1 MPKRPSVLQL
11 RLIAK
16 MRRHVT
22 NIQADADDGF
32 NDNNDE
38 DDSPVSK
45 DNDVDADAF
54 DDRFDVGLLHIGQSV
69 GTTVDNAVSQ
79 EEGKHDKGSGVGLP
93 ETHVGESDG
102 ITIGDNVEHEEASHV
117 GNDVLS
123 TDGFDDG
130 NDIPVPD
137 NNDSP
142 VPDNNDDEFK
152 DNNDHFDLN
161 DDEDDSPVKDLS
173 SGKQNNKS
181 RGHYVYQK
189 EENDDSSDDGQGDN
203 TCDDSMENI
212 EMAIFTDTSSFDVDK
227 ALVIRLLA
235 VLIPLKVFLSTR
247 LGGAYSET
255 KQGNCALRLSN
266 LLVWTAL
273 NSPEKKVLDET
284 TLLPWMEEILRTE
297 YNGID
302 AYCQY
307 LEDTKLHAASTIR
320 NYLYDY
326 G

>member
-1 MPKRPSVLQL
+1 MPKRPTVTQL

-16 MRRHVT
+16 MRNRHVT
-22 NIQADADDGF
+22 NIQADDDDGF

-38 DDSPVSK
+38 DDSLVCE
-45 DNDVDADAF
+45 DNDDEFNSGDTDAF
-54 DDRFDVGLLHIGQSV
+54 DDRSNIVHVSV
-69 GTTVDNAVSQ
+69 V
-79 EEGKHDKGSGVGLP
+79 
-93 ETHVGESDG
+93 
-102 ITIGDNVEHEEASHV
+102 GDNMEHEE
-117 GNDVLS
+117 GIP
-123 TDGFDDG
+123 GFDDSK
-130 NDIPVPD
+130 DIPVPD

-173 SGKQNNKS
+173 SGK
-181 RGHYVYQK
+181 YVYQK

-227 ALVIRLLA
+227 ALVIRMLA

-297 YNGID
+297 YNAID